1 MKTSGGWVRDE
12 NAAGDDG
19 AAGCVMRLTGL
30 LAGDG
35 IKRGFLNVFQYCCS
49 GVKRVEGSVGSL
61 TCWRGSTGAAM
72 AAGEREFFFSDG

>member
-12 NAAGDDG
+12 NAVGDDG
-19 AAGCVMRLTGL
+19 AAGCVMRLTGP

-49 GVKRVEGSVGSL
+49 GVRRVEGSAGSL
-61 TCWRGSTGAAM
+61 TCWRGRTGAAM
-72 AAGEREFFFSDG
+72 AAGKGNSFSNG